1 MRVIIAGSRSIDSD
15 YYPEIESIL
24 DNLRSNKIKITTI
37 ISGAAKGVDSLAIRY
52 AKENHIP
59 FEIYEPDWSLG
70 KSAGVQRNMLMAK
83 NADALICFWDGTSKG
98 SKNMLE
104 IMKKLKKRLVVL
116 TPDSSGE
123 FSELFRNF

>member
-1 MRVIIAGSRSIDSD
+1 MRVIIAGSRSIGSD

-24 DNLRSNKIKITTI
+24 DDIRINMRITTI

-59 FEIYEPDWSLG
+59 FEVYEPDWSVG

-104 IMKKLKKRLVVL
+104 IMKKLRKKLVVL
-116 TPDSSGE
+116 TPDSSE
-123 FSELFRNF
+123 KFTELFRNF